1 MHVLFINQNVLGLT
15 LKLAIFQNVKIVVLV
30 INILPQEQHFDH
42 FNFLTNISLLLIITF
57 SNNFV

>member
-15 LKLAIFQNVKIVVLV
+15 VKLAIFQNVKIVVLV

-42 FNFLTNISLLLIITF
+42 FNFLTNIPLLLIITF